1 MGLGGVETSIL
12 TQVQALKVPFLKI
25 LFPLRRLEMFSLF
38 ILELTAKCVATE
50 TCFKYIPVG
59 SIAQW

>member
-1 MGLGGVETSIL
+1 MGLGAVETSIR

-25 LFPLRRLEMFSLF
+25 LFPLRRLEMLSLF

-50 TCFKYIPVG
+50 NTF
-59 SIAQW
+59 